1 MSDSPLKI
9 ALVGSAPSSV
19 RLAPYNNPDW
29 QIWGVSPGA
38 WSVAPRSDVW
48 FEIHRWEPGQPW
60 FSQEYVNF
68 LKNYPGT
75 VWMSEYVPEVKNC
88 KVLPVE
94 YLVKKYSPYFFTSS
108 LSWMFAMAME
118 LNPKSIGLWGV
129 DMAATEEY
137 GYQRAG
143 CQYFA
148 LLAKAMGIEVGVP
161 PESDLFRPSPLYG
174 VCETTHA
181 WIKNTARTR
190 ELNERIRVASEK
202 LSMAS
207 QEIQFLNGCKDDMNW
222 QLNTWFGNVDYLGRN
237 YIEPTEVP
245 ALKTMISPETP
256 CVSDED
262 LSSNVKQL
270 YVDVLG

>member
-9 ALVGSAPSSV
+9 ALIGSAPSSV

-60 FSQEYVNF
+60 FSPEYVNF

-129 DMAATEEY
+129 DMSAGEEY
-137 GYQRAG
+137 ATQRPG
-143 CQYFA
+143 CHYFA
-148 LLAKAMGIEVGVP
+148 MLAKSMGIEVGVP
-161 PESDLFRPSPLYG
+161 PESDLFRPPPLYG

-181 WIKNTARTR
+181 WIKHTARTR
-190 ELNERIRVASEK
+190 ELNERINMAQQK
-202 LSMAS
+202 LAQAT
-207 QEIQFLNGCKDDMNW
+207 QEIQFLSGCKDDMSW
-222 QLNTWFGNVDYLGRN
+222 QLGTWFGNVDFLGRT
-237 YIEPTEVP
+237 YTEPTEVP
-245 ALKTMISPETP
+245 AMQEIANRNKQEPLQDT
-256 CVSDED
+256 
-262 LSSNVKQL
+262 NVKQL